1 MSKVVHLLNDFDKVS
16 SKQWKQKIQVD
27 LKGEDY
33 QTLITKTIEKID
45 IKPFYHYDD
54 FKNFEQIVPQQ
65 FEIVQELFL
74 HHEKTANHIARKALN
89 KGASYF
95 SFVFDKKFNID
106 ELINDLQF
114 DRIIFKAQML
124 DTEFLWNLFQKTE
137 GKSSIFI
144 DPIGH
149 FARYGNW
156 FENEPKDFKK
166 IQEFQQKIPS
176 DYRFILIDT
185 SIYKNSGASIVQEI
199 AYGLSQAVD
208 YIENLN
214 KNTALQISF
223 NFATGSNYFFEIAK
237 LKAFRVL
244 WKLILNEYNL
254 QDNAIIYAQ
263 PTLRN
268 KTIFDP
274 YVNMLRTTM
283 EMMSSI
289 LGGADFI
296 SNIPYDFIY
305 KKSNEFSERIARNQL
320 IILQKESAFNQAIN
334 ATEGNYY
341 IEEISAKI
349 AEKSL
354 SVFKQ
359 IESGGGFLKQLYEEK
374 IQQKI
379 SETAQ
384 MEQKQFNEGKI
395 VLTGINK
402 YINENEKID
411 KIEKYPFLK
420 KRNYKTLIQP
430 IVPKRLAEEIE
441 KKRLKDLKISF

>member
-1 MSKVVHLLNDFDKVS
+1 
-16 SKQWKQKIQVD
+16 
-27 LKGEDY
+27 
-33 QTLITKTIEKID
+33 
-45 IKPFYHYDD
+45 
-54 FKNFEQIVPQQ
+54 
-65 FEIVQELFL
+65 
-74 HHEKTANHIARKALN
+74 
-89 KGASYF
+89 
-95 SFVFDKKFNID
+95 
-106 ELINDLQF
+106 
-114 DRIIFKAQML
+114 ML

-156 FENEPKDFKK
+156 FENEQKDFKK

-223 NFATGSNYFFEIAK
+223 NFATGSHYFFEIAK

-244 WKLILNEYNL
+244 WQLILNEYNL

-289 LGGADFI
+289 LGGANFI

-320 IILQKESAFNQAIN
+320 IILQKEAAFNQAIN

-341 IEEISAKI
+341 IEEITAKI

-384 MEQKQFNEGKI
+384 MEQKLFNEGKI
-395 VLTGINK
+395 VLTGTNK